1 MQPLLR
7 ELDKTRPDRQALLRQ
22 AFRFPRDETAK
33 LVRLN
38 GALMLYILSAVI
50 QLWMELLHV

>member
-1 MQPLLR
+1 LR